1 MQRRIPLLPL
11 LALPL
16 VLAGSTTGA
25 LAVTEVY
32 VCIQGIAGDSQVQSD
47 CVDVHEFH
55 HLVQGEPGNTRH
67 EAIVFVKKRNDRSTV
82 DLLRALHMTEP
93 HDMSFHFQR
102 GHPEPTEYYRIELHD
117 AIVVAIEPWSR
128 DGGSGVEELERVRV
142 SYSDMQ
148 LLYTEPSK
156 SGDPRKKGHI
166 LRAP

>member
-1 MQRRIPLLPL
+1 MRLRILLLPL

-16 VLAGSTTGA
+16 VLAASMTGA

-47 CVDVHEFH
+47 CVDVYEFH

-67 EAIVFVKKRNDRSTV
+67 EPVVFVKKRNDRSTV
-82 DLLRALHMTEP
+82 DLLRALHMAEP

-102 GHPEPTEYYRIELHD
+102 GLPMPTEYYRVDLHD
-117 AIVVAIEPWSR
+117 AVVVAIEPWSR
-128 DGGSGVEELERVRV
+128 DGDGGVEELERVRV

-148 LLYTEPSK
+148 LYYSEPSK
-156 SGDPRKKGHI
+156 SGDPRKKTHI
-166 LRAP
+166 LRTP